1 MFFKQCRKFSV
12 NCNFRPLF
20 GAVSPENYSRFMLC
34 RRFHCPAV
42 PASRRNTEFFTLI
55 ELLMW
60 KGCKSG
66 ISFRQQDRAEHR
78 HSPDL
83 ISSFFIQL
91 FKCFPVPSYFRVPC
105 SSVLTSRVKIRN
117 FTLIELLVVIAIIA
131 VLAAMLL
138 PVLNKARESARAI
151 SCTNNLKTLGTA
163 LAAYSD
169 DYGGFYPAI
178 GRQKFSLPPW
188 SYTLGLYAGKKTSDA
203 TDSQSDVLQAIY
215 KAGGLSKAMGCP
227 SAPQQ
232 PVAPSAANGTC
243 GTGLAYGMSPVVG
256 AYYTGD
262 YSGLHASVQ
271 TPVRYV
277 KNTTLKHASR
287 LIAFADQAQ
296 YKGLSPSI
304 QYYGWDNPN
313 LQASG
318 ELTYPGFAGAIFKY
332 PLASAYTV
340 YSNNYLQEDR
350 PYDFVY
356 AMQVKDNSIPV
367 TNTHKYMPVN
377 RHNSSANYTMA
388 DGHVEKIRAGG
399 LRNYHVSPHVR

>member
-1 MFFKQCRKFSV
+1 MKMFRE
-12 NCNFRPLF
+12 R
-20 GAVSPENYSRFMLC
+20 EC
-34 RRFHCPAV
+34 RRIT
-42 PASRRNTEFFTLI
+42 RDFTL
-55 ELLMW
+55 
-60 KGCKSG
+60 
-66 ISFRQQDRAEHR
+66 
-78 HSPDL
+78 
-83 ISSFFIQL
+83 
-91 FKCFPVPSYFRVPC
+91 V
-105 SSVLTSRVKIRN
+105 
-117 FTLIELLVVIAIIA
+117 ELLVVIAIIA
-131 VLAAMLL
+131 ILAGLML
-138 PVLNKARESARAI
+138 PALNRARESARAI
-151 SCTNNLKTLGTA
+151 SCVNNLKSLGTA
-163 LAAYSD
+163 LSLYSD
-169 DYGGFYPAI
+169 DYGGYYPAV

-188 SYTLGLYAGKKTSDA
+188 SYTLGLYVGKKTSDA

-227 SAPQQ
+227 SAPQAIT
-232 PVAPSAANGTC
+232 APSAANGTC

-256 AYYTGD
+256 GYYTGD
-262 YSGLHASVQ
+262 YPGLHASVQ

-318 ELTYPGFAGAIFKY
+318 DLTLPGFSGAIFKY

-367 TNTHKYMPVN
+367 TNSHKYMPVN

>member
-1 MFFKQCRKFSV
+1 MEKERKVTSADFAA
-12 NCNFRPLF
+12 C
-20 GAVSPENYSRFMLC
+20 
-34 RRFHCPAV
+34 
-42 PASRRNTEFFTLI
+42 
-55 ELLMW
+55 
-60 KGCKSG
+60 SG
-66 ISFRQQDRAEHR
+66 ISRTGIASVSCREPECRVCRKQKR
-78 HSPDL
+78 HLPLWGKRVLRKPEDFSAGSCDTG
-83 ISSFFIQL
+83 
-91 FKCFPVPSYFRVPC
+91 FPVRRDITGY
-105 SSVLTSRVKIRN
+105 

-131 VLAAMLL
+131 ILAGLML
-138 PVLNKARESARAI
+138 PALNRARESARAI
-151 SCTNNLKTLGTA
+151 SCVNNLKSLGTA
-163 LAAYSD
+163 LSLYSD
-169 DYGGFYPAI
+169 DYGGYYPAI

-188 SYTLGLYAGKKTSDA
+188 SYTLGLYVGKKTSDA

-227 SAPQQ
+227 SAPQAIT
-232 PVAPSAANGTC
+232 APSAANGTC

-367 TNTHKYMPVN
+367 TNSHKYMPVN

>member
-1 MFFKQCRKFSV
+1 MTSADFAACGCIFRTDIASVSCRA
-12 NCNFRPLF
+12 
-20 GAVSPENYSRFMLC
+20 G
-34 RRFHCPAV
+34 
-42 PASRRNTEFFTLI
+42 
-55 ELLMW
+55 
-60 KGCKSG
+60 
-66 ISFRQQDRAEHR
+66 
-78 HSPDL
+78 
-83 ISSFFIQL
+83 
-91 FKCFPVPSYFRVPC
+91 FPVRRGITGY
-105 SSVLTSRVKIRN
+105 

-131 VLAAMLL
+131 ILAGLML
-138 PVLNKARESARAI
+138 PALNRARESARAI
-151 SCTNNLKTLGTA
+151 SCVNNLKSLGTA
-163 LAAYSD
+163 LSLYSD
-169 DYGGFYPAI
+169 DYGGYYPAI
-178 GRQKFSLPPW
+178 GRQKYSLPPW
-188 SYTLGLYAGKKTSDA
+188 SYTLGLYVGKKTSDA
-203 TDSQSDVLQAIY
+203 AVSNANELQTDTLQAIY

-227 SAPQQ
+227 SAPQAIT
-232 PVAPSAANGTC
+232 APSAANGTC

-340 YSNNYLQEDR
+340 YSNNYLQEDK

-367 TNTHKYMPVN
+367 RDSHKYMPVN